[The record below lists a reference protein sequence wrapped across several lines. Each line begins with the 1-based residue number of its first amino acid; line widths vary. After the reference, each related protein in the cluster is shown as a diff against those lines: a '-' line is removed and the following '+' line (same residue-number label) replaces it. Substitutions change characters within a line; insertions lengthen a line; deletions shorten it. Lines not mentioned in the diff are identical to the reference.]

1 MTKKI
6 LHITMLVI
14 MMVSTMGFTI
24 TKHYC
29 GEDLVDTSVSG
40 HVETCCD
47 MEEGDCCH
55 NEAQTYQLDQDY
67 TPAVVISHVDYIA
80 FVIFEIPRVL
90 IELLGE
96 TTQFLNVAARGESPP
111 PKDVLHFLSD
121 IQVYRL

>member
-1 MTKKI
+1 
-6 LHITMLVI
+6 
-14 MMVSTMGFTI
+14 MMVSTLGFTI

-40 HVETCCD
+40 NVETCCD

-80 FVIFEIPRVL
+80 FVIFEIPRFV

-96 TTQFLNVAARGESPP
+96 TTQFLNVATKGESPP
-111 PKDVLHFLSD
+111 FKRVLHFLSD